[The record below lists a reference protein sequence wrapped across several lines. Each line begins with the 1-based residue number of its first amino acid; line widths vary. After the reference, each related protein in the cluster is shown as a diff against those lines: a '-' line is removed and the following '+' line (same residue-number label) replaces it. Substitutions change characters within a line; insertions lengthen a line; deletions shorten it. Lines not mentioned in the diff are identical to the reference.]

1 MHVTCTKWLSLSL
14 LSRFDFLSTM
24 IVKSGIGLSKAK
36 SCVCIHTY
44 IHIYIHIYIYI
55 YIYICM
61 HICMCAC
68 VRVCM
73 CKIYVC
79 IVIKS

>member
-55 YIYICM
+55 YIYIYACTYV
-61 HICMCAC
+61 CVRAC
-68 VRVCM
+68 VCVCVKYM
-73 CKIYVC
+73 YVL
-79 IVIKS
+79 